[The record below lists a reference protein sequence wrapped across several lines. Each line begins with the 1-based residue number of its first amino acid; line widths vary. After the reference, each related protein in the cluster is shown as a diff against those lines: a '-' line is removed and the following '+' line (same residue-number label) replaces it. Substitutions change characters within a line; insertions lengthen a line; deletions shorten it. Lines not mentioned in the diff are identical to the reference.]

1 MMESTIDGALAR
13 LGVRADTLN
22 DADREQLDRDGFA
35 VFPALLD
42 RSTVAAVRARMEEL
56 EAEEDAWGAGTNPR
70 DPGAVRVDDVNHK
83 GDVFDAL
90 WTHPVLLAAMRHYL
104 GDFRL
109 SSMTG
114 RAARPHTGHQH
125 LHVDWW
131 GAFEEGSVACNS
143 GWLLSD
149 FTKENGATRIV
160 PGSHRWGR
168 RPEDDMPDPGATHP
182 DQIQV
187 VAPAGSLMVFNG
199 YLWHGG
205 TENTTDDLRRGV
217 FTVYSRRDQPRQNDQ
232 AGRLDDATA
241 ARLDAGARYVLDA

>member
-1 MMESTIDGALAR
+1 MAGTIDDALGG
-13 LGVRADTLN
+13 LGVRADTLSE
-22 DADREQLDRDGFA
+22 DERERLDRDGFA

-42 RSTVAAVRARMEEL
+42 AGTVAAVRARMEEL

-83 GDVFDAL
+83 GEVFDAL
-90 WTHPVLLAAMRHYL
+90 WQHPKLLAVMRHYL

-114 RAARPHTGHQH
+114 RAARPHTGHQR

-131 GAFEEGSVACNS
+131 GDFQDGSVACNS
-143 GWLLSD
+143 GWLLTD
-149 FTKENGATRIV
+149 FTKQNGATRIV

-168 RPEDDMPDPGATHP
+168 RPEDDMEDPTATHP
-182 DQIQV
+182 EQIQV
-187 VAPAGSLMVFNG
+187 EAPAGSLMVFNG

-205 TENTTDDLRRGV
+205 TENTTDELRRGV

-232 AGRLDDATA
+232 AGRLAEDTA
-241 ARLDAGARYVLDA
+241 ARLGAAARYVLDA